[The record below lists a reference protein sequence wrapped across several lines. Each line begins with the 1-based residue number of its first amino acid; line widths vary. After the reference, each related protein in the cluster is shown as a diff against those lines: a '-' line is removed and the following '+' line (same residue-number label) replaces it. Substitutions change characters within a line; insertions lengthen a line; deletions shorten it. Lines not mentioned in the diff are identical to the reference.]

1 MLTLNK
7 ILEAIGFPLVYK
19 DINIKRICE
28 DSRKVEE
35 GDLFVA
41 LAHKDLQKHVKEACQ
56 KGASAILSPK
66 PFALQVPVIV
76 HPNLRFVLSKLAK
89 MVYPNQPKTLVAVTG
104 TNGKSSVVDFVQQ
117 FWWCLGLKAA
127 SFGTLGIKL
136 PKSLQNVSFDYPSL
150 TTPTPLVIH
159 RLLHQLKELGI
170 THCAFEASSHGLD
183 QYRLH
188 SVSLKAAGF
197 TNLTQDH
204 LDYHE
209 SMALYFQAKEK
220 LFKEILSSEGTA
232 VLNWMSP
239 YFERLMSGAK
249 NSISY
254 GIEVGT
260 KKVGADLKAVNIC
273 YQGQG
278 IQFDLGGFG
287 KTYPN
292 LFVNVTG
299 LFQIENILCA
309 MGLVLSEGYQ
319 LDSLLPFLEHLK
331 GITGRLEYIGSSH
344 KGGHIYVDYAHTP
357 DALERC
363 LKSLRSYTKG
373 RLIVVFGCGGNRDAT
388 KRPLMGSI
396 AYRFADEVI
405 ITDDNPRF
413 EAPHLIRKQILKGC
427 PIALEIADRSKAI
440 EEGILKLEK
449 EDILLIAGK
458 GHETGQIIRDKIIP
472 FDDRKE
478 VLKLLT
484 TFQCDK
490 ETKCGP
496 LKN

>member
-7 ILEAIGFPLVYK
+7 ILEAIELPLVYK
-19 DINIKRICE
+19 DINIKKICE

-56 KGASAILSPK
+56 KGAKAVLSPK
-66 PFALQVPVIV
+66 PFALQIPVVV
-76 HPNLRFVLSKLAK
+76 HPNLRLALSKLARV
-89 MVYPNQPKTLVAVTG
+89 VYPNQPKTLVAVTG
-104 TNGKSSVVDFVQQ
+104 TNGKSSVVDFVRQ
-117 FWWCLGLKAA
+117 FWESLGLKAS
-127 SFGTLGIKL
+127 SFGTLSINL

-150 TTPTPLVIH
+150 TTPGSFVIH
-159 RLLHQLKELGI
+159 RLLHQLEELNI

-188 SVSLKAAGF
+188 SISLKVAGF

-209 SMALYFQAKEK
+209 SMSLYFQAKEK

-232 VLNWMSP
+232 VLNRMSP
-239 YFERLMSGAK
+239 YFEKLVPVVK
-249 NSISY
+249 NNISY

-260 KKVGADLKAVNIC
+260 KKVEADLKAVNIR

-278 IQFDLGGFG
+278 IQFDLVGFG

-299 LFQIENILCA
+299 FFQIENILCA
-309 MGLVLSEGYQ
+309 MGLVLSESYQ

-344 KGGHIYVDYAHTP
+344 KGGHVYVDYAHTP

-373 RLIVVFGCGGNRDAT
+373 RLIVVFGCGGNRDVT
-388 KRPLMGSI
+388 KRPLMGLV
-396 AYRFADEVI
+396 AYRFADEII

-413 EAPHLIRKQILKGC
+413 ESPHLIRKQILKGC
-427 PIALEIADRSKAI
+427 PIAIEIEGRSKAI
-440 EEGILKLEK
+440 EEGILNLEK

-472 FDDRKE
+472 FDDSKE

-484 TFQCDK
+484 IFQLGK
-490 ETKCGP
+490 ETKCCP